1 MLSMFF
7 DSVLLFFKG
16 KLFKDPTK
24 VVIRGIIG
32 VAVVIIVCVGL
43 TTLGGLSFGL
53 AALIGGFV
61 GSALQPFLFKD
72 LQFA

>member
-16 KLFKDPTK
+16 KLFKDPMK
-24 VVIRGIIG
+24 VVIRGVIG
-32 VAVVIIVCVGL
+32 VGVVIIICVGL
-43 TTLGGLSFGL
+43 TQIGLSFGL
-53 AALIGGFV
+53 AAIIGGFI
-61 GSALQPFLFKD
+61 GSALQPLLFKD